1 MPGMT
6 YNPLGLSGD
15 RDKTG
20 TFRPAPKSQY
30 IRFREAAKDGDVL
43 DELIGLTLTST
54 GIRAAAM
61 AHMTP
66 SWWCNGPNERPHVEI
81 PYGEVCTLGSGN
93 GSGGDTNPTGV
104 PCFHCR
110 NRAEKYWAPAGA
122 DFTPKSE
129 AGVRPIP
136 VRDDDTIHILNSYF
150 DLYENVAAQG
160 TITNRVKSIA
170 ERAGFERRV
179 VAHDLRDTYGTLLAK
194 KDFGPHKIKALMGH
208 ANLEEAIKYIKF
220 AGEDVQDEYD
230 DKW

>member
-6 YNPLGLSGD
+6 YNPLGLSGE

-20 TFRPAPKSQY
+20 TFRPSPTSQY
-30 IRFREAAKDGDVL
+30 IRFRETAKSGDVL

-61 AHMTP
+61 AHMQP
-66 SWWCNGPNERPHVEI
+66 SWWINELDERSYLEI
-81 PYGEVCTLGSGN
+81 PYGEVCTLGSGS
-93 GSGGDTNPTGV
+93 GSGGDTSREGV

-110 NRAEKYWAPAGA
+110 NRADKHWAPDGA

-136 VRDDDTIHILNSYF
+136 VRDEDTIHILDNYF
-150 DLYENVAAQG
+150 DLYENVASQG
-160 TITNRVKSIA
+160 TITNRVKSIGV
-170 ERAGFERRV
+170 RAGFERRV
-179 VAHDLRDTYGTLLAK
+179 VAHGLRDTYGTLLAK

-208 ANLEEAIKYIKF
+208 ANIEEAIKYIKL

>member
-1 MPGMT
+1 
-6 YNPLGLSGD
+6 
-15 RDKTG
+15 
-20 TFRPAPKSQY
+20 
-30 IRFREAAKDGDVL
+30 
-43 DELIGLTLTST
+43 
-54 GIRAAAM
+54 
-61 AHMTP
+61 MTP

-136 VRDDDTIHILNSYF
+136 IRDDDTIHILNSYF